1 MESKCFFFSGV
12 MNLKNQSYITMAS
25 EMKGEIGYI
34 TSSNLQ
40 PKPQKVKAAI
50 ANIPVGTESL
60 QKFNTLPG
68 KFFICQDGI
77 FLLLVFHVTRLVQ
90 ALNTLLLICA
100 LITLNLLNFLNG
112 LARLSFLEVSI
123 IIIGDV

>member
-1 MESKCFFFSGV
+1 

-34 TSSNLQ
+34 TSQNLQ
-40 PKPQKVKAAI
+40 PKPQKVKATI

-68 KFFICQDGI
+68 K
-77 FLLLVFHVTRLVQ
+77 LL
-90 ALNTLLLICA
+90 
-100 LITLNLLNFLNG
+100 G
-112 LARLSFLEVSI
+112 
-123 IIIGDV
+123 